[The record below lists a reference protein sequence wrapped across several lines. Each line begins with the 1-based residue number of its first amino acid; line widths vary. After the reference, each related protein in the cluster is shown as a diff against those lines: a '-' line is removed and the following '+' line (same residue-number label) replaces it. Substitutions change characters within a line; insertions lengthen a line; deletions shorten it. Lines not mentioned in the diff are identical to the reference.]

1 MSQIS
6 STIVPEFL
14 EMMPQQPMSAYL
26 NFIYET
32 YGNYWEFLNK
42 AERSDAHSKWMR
54 MDLHAKSLR
63 LKIAKQYKK
72 KYLTDIM
79 EWR

>member
-1 MSQIS
+1 MSQTS
-6 STIVPEFL
+6 CAIVPEFL

-26 NFIYET
+26 NFIFET

-42 AERSDAHSKWMR
+42 VERSEAHSKWMR
-54 MDLHAKSLR
+54 MDPRAKAIR
-63 LKIAKQYKK
+63 LKIAKQFKK
-72 KYLTDIM
+72 KYLAEIA